1 MLVDH
6 VRDFTLPLGFDPM
19 SPTQG
24 SAAMFF
30 TRWVTHLCA
39 PSFVLLMGVS
49 AALRARRD
57 PTGVDGW
64 LVTRGLWLLALELS
78 WVSFSWFWSLSYLH
92 LGVLFAL
99 GGAMLLLAPARRLP
113 PPVALG
119 LGAALPVLATVT
131 PTAVWTRFWL
141 RPGGEVPLA
150 EGLRI
155 GGAYAVLP
163 WFGVAL
169 IGYAVTPWLIRA
181 PSRALVGGGAALIG
195 GGLALRA
202 LGVGDPAPFGGP
214 LRWLDVTK
222 YPPSPVFLLW
232 TLGAAAV
239 ALGLL
244 PRLPAALRAP
254 LATLGRASLFF
265 YVLHLPVAHLAGD
278 LVNRLRFGQTPAP
291 AGAPASAAL
300 VWGLTLALLVPLT
313 AACAGWT
320 GLKARHAHRP
330 WAGLPLRWL

>member
-6 VRDFTLPLGFDPM
+6 VRDFTLPEGFDPM

-24 SAAMFF
+24 SAAIFF

-57 PTGVDGW
+57 PAGVGAW
-64 LVTRGLWLLALELS
+64 LLTRGLWLIALELS
-78 WVSFSWFWSLSYLH
+78 WVSFSWFWSLSFLH

-99 GGAMLLLAPARRLP
+99 GGSMLLLAPARRLP
-113 PPVALG
+113 APVAVA
-119 LGAALPVLATVT
+119 LGAALPAVATAA
-131 PTAVWTRFWL
+131 PDAAWAGFWL
-141 RPGGEVPLA
+141 RPGGEVALS
-150 EGLRI
+150 EGLRL

-169 IGYAVTPWLIRA
+169 IGYAVTPWLVRA
-181 PSRALVGGGAALIG
+181 SLRALLGGGAALIG
-195 GGLALRA
+195 AGLGLRA
-202 LGVGDPAPFGGP
+202 LGLGDPAPFGGA
-214 LRWLDVTK
+214 LRFLDVSK

-232 TLGAAAV
+232 TLGAAAL

-265 YVLHLPVAHLAGD
+265 YVLHLPVAHFAGD
-278 LVNRLRFGQTPAP
+278 LVNQLRFGQTPAP
-291 AGAPASAAL
+291 AGAPASTAL
-300 VWGLTLALLVPLT
+300 VWGLTLGLLVPLT

-320 GLKARHAHRP
+320 ALKARHAHRR